1 MTLEMTVSMTTTE
14 DLTPSSSHLL
24 VQLIISGSIFVFL
37 IVDVECIYY
46 KDTRWSSLN
55 LLK

>member
-24 VQLIISGSIFVFL
+24 VQLIISGPIFVFL

-46 KDTRWSSLN
+46 KDTSWSSLN